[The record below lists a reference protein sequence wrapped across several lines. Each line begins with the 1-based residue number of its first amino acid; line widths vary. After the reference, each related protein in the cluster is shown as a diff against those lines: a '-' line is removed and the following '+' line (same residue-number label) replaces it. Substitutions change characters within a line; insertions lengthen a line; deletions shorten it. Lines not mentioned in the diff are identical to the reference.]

1 MECVAHIISVAL
13 LHFSSVFCCSL
24 EYSAK
29 RLEFTEILQLVSHT
43 ETNEMSTSVWK
54 KDKI

>member
-43 ETNEMSTSVWK
+43 ETNEMSTSV
-54 KDKI
+54 